1 MNIRFQGSA
10 ERERQLEKLLRFMR
24 SYDAEGNYLLLEVR
38 AKKLAVTVA
47 GEVVYIDFK
56 DVYYV
61 ESFGHDIYV
70 HTRDATYVTRTT
82 LTETERLLPI
92 GQFCRVSQSVIVN
105 LGAVARRS
113 AYLAGRCFLTLKNGK
128 QVTITRSYFAQFK
141 GAMQLWIK

>member
-24 SYDAEGNYLLLEVR
+24 SYDAEGDYLLLEVR

-70 HTRDATYVTRTT
+70 HTRDATYVTRMT
-82 LTETERLLPI
+82 LTETERLLPV

-128 QVTITRSYFAQFK
+128 QVTVTRSYFAQFK